1 MMRPL
6 MVGIMVVDYQYST
19 EKSECIGD
27 RTGLRQQVQRY
38 YIVTHSAKRVQRHVA
53 CFTYEGGLS
62 CIRLCAL
69 IADEYD
75 REDKVGQCLLLG

>member
-27 RTGLRQQVQRY
+27 RTGLRQQVQTHY
-38 YIVTHSAKRVQRHVA
+38 LFTHSAKRVKRHVA
-53 CFTYEGGLS
+53 YLLT
-62 CIRLCAL
+62 
-69 IADEYD
+69 
-75 REDKVGQCLLLG
+75 KVGYLVSAFAP